1 MARRGKLVVV
11 LAAAGSL
18 LIAVGLVGVL
28 WARSDGGSGE
38 RLDDGSLHPVAGN
51 FEPDETQLADCSGD
65 FGCLE
70 QAFGNVAFRDGPESA
85 IRLFDERIRTD
96 PNVESNCHRIAHTI
110 GSATL
115 ARFDGNVGRAFTAG
129 SAICSSGYYHGLLER
144 AFAGISSDEELARSA
159 GRICDEAEITRTT
172 YFHYQCIH
180 GLGHGLMITTAYDL
194 PYSLSVCDRL
204 ATPWA
209 QVSCTGGVFME
220 NISSSYGFESR
231 WLRDDDPV
239 YPCNTVARPHKEYC
253 YLMVTS
259 RILELNN
266 FDWSATAAEC
276 NRVEDR
282 WVDVCFQSYG
292 RDASGFSR
300 QNVTRVLSLC
310 RIAGRGQKECLYGAA
325 RDMANDYARGG
336 AQRAANLCSRAP
348 TRLRARCF
356 FGLGTILGTFG
367 SAGDGRGSVCRD
379 VPQKDVRSCRR
390 GAGEAS

>member
-1 MARRGKLVVV
+1 MARRGKLVIV
-11 LAAAGSL
+11 LAAAGIL
-18 LIAVGLVGVL
+18 VLAVGLVGVL

-38 RLDDGSLHPVAGN
+38 RLDDGTLHPAAGN
-51 FEPDETQLADCSGD
+51 FEPDETQLTDCEGD
-65 FGCLE
+65 FRCLE
-70 QAFGNVAFRDGPESA
+70 QAFGNVAFRAGPEPA

-110 GSATL
+110 GSAAL

-144 AFAGISSDEELARSA
+144 AFAGISSDEQLARAA

-204 ATPWA
+204 ATSWA

-220 NISSSYGFESR
+220 NISSSYGIESR

-239 YPCNTVARPHKEYC
+239 YPCNTVARAHKQYC

-259 RILELNN
+259 RILELNSFN
-266 FDWSATAAEC
+266 WRATAAEC
-276 NRVEDR
+276 SRVERR

-310 RIAGRGQKECLYGAA
+310 RTAGRGQRECLYGAA

-336 AQRAANLCSRAP
+336 AQRAASLCSRASR
-348 TRLRARCF
+348 RLRARCF
-356 FGLGTILGTFG
+356 YGVGTILGTFG
-367 SAGDGRGSVCRD
+367 SASDEQRSVCRS
-379 VPQKDVRSCRR
+379 VPRKYLPSCRR

>member
-1 MARRGKLVVV
+1 MARRGKLAI

-18 LIAVGLVGVL
+18 LLAVGVVGAL
-28 WARSDGGSGE
+28 WARSDGASGQ
-38 RLDDGSLHPVAGN
+38 RVGDGTLHPVAGN
-51 FEPDETQLADCSGD
+51 FEPDETELADCSGD

-70 QAFGNVAFRDGPESA
+70 QAFGNLAFRNGPKSA
-85 IRLFDERIRTD
+85 IRIFDARIRTD
-96 PNVESNCHRIAHTI
+96 ASVESNCHRIAHTI
-110 GSATL
+110 GSAAL

-144 AFAGISSDEELARSA
+144 AFAGLSSDAELARSA
-159 GRICDEAEITRTT
+159 GRICNDADIRRTT

-204 ATPWA
+204 ATRWA

-220 NISSSYGFESR
+220 NISSSYGIESR
-231 WLRDDDPV
+231 WLKDDDPV
-239 YPCNTVARPHKEYC
+239 YPCNTVAAAHKQYC

-266 FDWSATAAEC
+266 HDWKATATEC
-276 NRVEDR
+276 SRVERR

-300 QNVTRVLSLC
+300 QNVARVLSLC
-310 RIAGRGQKECLYGAA
+310 RIAGAGQRECLYGAA

-336 AQRAANLCSRAP
+336 ARRAAGLCSQAP
-348 TRLRARCF
+348 RPLRARCF
-356 FGLGTILGTFG
+356 YGVGTILGTFA
-367 SAGDGRGSVCRD
+367 STSGRRAALCEDIAKSY
-379 VPQKDVRSCRR
+379 VRSCLR
-390 GAGEAS
+390 GAGEAA

>member
-18 LIAVGLVGVL
+18 LLAVGLVGVL

-38 RLDDGSLHPVAGN
+38 RFDDGSLHPVAGS
-51 FEPDETQLADCSGD
+51 FEPDETQLTDCGRD
-65 FGCLE
+65 FRCLE

-96 PNVESNCHRIAHTI
+96 RNVESNCHRIAHTI
-110 GSATL
+110 GSAAL

-144 AFAGISSDEELARSA
+144 AFAGVSSDEELARAA
-159 GRICDEAEITRTT
+159 GRICDEAEITRAT

-220 NISSSYGFESR
+220 NISSSYGIESR

-239 YPCNTVARPHKEYC
+239 YPCNTVGRAHKEYC

-266 FDWSATAAEC
+266 FDWRATAAEC
-276 NRVEDR
+276 SRVEGR
-282 WVDVCFQSYG
+282 WVDACFQSYG

-300 QNVTRVLSLC
+300 QNVARVLSLC
-310 RIAGRGQKECLYGAA
+310 RTAGRGQQECLYGAA

-336 AQRAANLCSRAP
+336 ARRAVNLCSRAP
-348 TRLRARCF
+348 APLRARCF
-356 FGLGTILGTFG
+356 FGLGTILSTFS
-367 SAGDGRGSVCRD
+367 SASDGRGSVCRD
-379 VPQKDVRSCRR
+379 VPRKHVSSCRR
-390 GAGEAS
+390 GAGEA